1 MKPKNLIQHPEG
13 GRFCEVFRSKS
24 VVSNNSNQNR
34 SSLTHIYF
42 SLNKGEVSK
51 FHKVMS
57 DEVWN
62 LYEGDGL
69 RLFIWDENLENAKIV
84 ELSAK
89 NREYCHIIPAGMW
102 QAAEPINDTILVGCS
117 VAPGFDFED
126 FELINPNSLTAKKI
140 IKSFPNLKRFVE
152 S

>member
-24 VVSNNSNQNR
+24 VVSNNLNKNR

-42 SLNKGEVSK
+42 SLNRGEVSK

-62 LYEGDGL
+62 LYEGGGL
-69 RLFIWDENLENAKIV
+69 RLFIWDENSENIKIV

-89 NREYCHIIPAGMW
+89 NKEYCHIIPAGMW
-102 QAAEPINDTILVGCS
+102 QAAEPINDAVLVGCS

-126 FELINPNSLTAKKI
+126 FELINPNSLTAKNI
-140 IKSFPNLKRFVE
+140 IKSFPNLKKFVK